1 MNSLSVLLFARN
13 EERGL
18 ARRLEAVAAISP
30 ARIVIVDAFSTDRT
44 VEVAQ
49 AAGAE
54 VIQRQFV
61 EASSQFQWA
70 CDAARISTDWVMAL
84 DVNEWLEPGLAAEIA
99 ATLPTLGPEISG
111 VRLQLRRTFLGRA
124 IRYGGRGPRSRLR
137 IWRAGLKPFGLPS
150 SDGQCVSRARTVS
163 LVSGYVDHKVDDL
176 TSFIEQQNAASSQDA
191 ADRVAT
197 GERSTV
203 LNGPCAQFVR
213 GYIFQ
218 LGFLDGRAGL
228 ICHFLHSFG
237 YELFVAAKTVEH
249 EHNLRAAAR
258 PSPTQKIALRHE
270 SPDAAVPN
278 SSFAADLPPKDEAF
292 GSVRLKQL

>member
-163 LVSGYVDHKVDDL
+163 LVSTPAEFFDIAQTNGWL
-176 TSFIEQQNAASSQDA
+176 RASKSCV
-191 ADRVAT
+191 RHLLF
-197 GERSTV
+197 ERSARRAFLAQIHAETPSFVFDKKRLVVGNAV
-203 LNGPCAQFVR
+203 LPETWNR
-213 GYIFQ
+213 
-218 LGFLDGRAGL
+218 
-228 ICHFLHSFG
+228 
-237 YELFVAAKTVEH
+237 
-249 EHNLRAAAR
+249 
-258 PSPTQKIALRHE
+258 
-270 SPDAAVPN
+270 
-278 SSFAADLPPKDEAF
+278 
-292 GSVRLKQL
+292 